1 MTRQEAKIRNAFANN
16 ILTDIKLSK
25 APIFKIIQS
34 GGFLCSWLGKK
45 KKKVVTYRPSC
56 SFY

>member
-1 MTRQEAKIRNAFANN
+1 MTRQETKIRNAFANN

-34 GGFLCSWLGKK
+34 SEFLCSWLGELG
-45 KKKVVTYRPSC
+45 KKVVTDWPSC